1 MSINW
6 QDPYGKNS
14 GTWYKGCLHAHCS
27 PASPCA
33 SIPMQALLDKY
44 IEKNYDFLSISDHL
58 TVTVVDNPALTMIP
72 GTEWNSRTGQVSSG
86 TITRYDHVGIYGIDP
101 AGIETYLP
109 HKSLDKVMNCPENG
123 VLKIANHPNWLI
135 EEHHRLETLLRFGRS
150 FNGIE
155 IYNYTLEVDHGLAD
169 ATWKWDRLLSMGF
182 PLLGFAGDDS
192 HKRDDIG
199 YAWIMVRASLNT
211 SESIFKAITEGNF
224 YCSTGVIITELVRA
238 NDQVS
243 IALPADA
250 NIRVIGSGGRILA
263 VHTGREFSWNFS
275 SRPTDYIRFHVQNSL
290 WQQAWSQPFFYESP
304 R

>member
-1 MSINW
+1 
-6 QDPYGKNS
+6 
-14 GTWYKGCLHAHCS
+14 
-27 PASPCA
+27 
-33 SIPMQALLDKY
+33 MQALLDKY